1 MQRRDYFNAYDVSKL
16 VHMIIFFF
24 PLPLIFFICRIE
36 ISLSNYCCKCITE
49 IFSETFVEVG
59 MSGNYDF
66 NIGTGL
72 GQDLITEEVLV
83 SPQDNYA
90 KIHVSSG
97 R

>member
-1 MQRRDYFNAYDVSKL
+1 
-16 VHMIIFFF
+16 
-24 PLPLIFFICRIE
+24 
-36 ISLSNYCCKCITE
+36 
-49 IFSETFVEVG
+49 

-72 GQDLITEEVLV
+72 GQDLITSDLITEEVLV

-90 KIHVSSG
+90 KTHVSSG